1 MSTIP
6 LVPTILLA
14 QEDPDAASQLS
25 ALILDFFPSAKL
37 KLLTDFPALT
47 STLASGS
54 PTSLLL
60 TDIFWSD
67 ANQSNSILLLA
78 DAYPEIPFGI
88 VSRYDL
94 TQTLP
99 PAFPIPWLK
108 IDDQLPLA
116 MAGLMENFSGRT
128 FGPYTLLS
136 PAGPHPLGR
145 LYWAKHQQ
153 LERQVQILVPTVGST
168 QFSKSIRTCA
178 RLNHPSVYSLYE
190 SVPYEQRILVALE
203 PVIHPSLLQMQ
214 NQEANLP
221 LIAGSRL
228 ATALASVLS
237 EMESSHTPARLLGP
251 YDYTLSPT
259 GTPRLRNP
267 TAGFNTP
274 ETSHHENS
282 NHLASILE
290 TQLSPTPV
298 ADSLLEILRNPGT
311 SAFDLL
317 RQTRNFERQLA
328 EVQDVHVRDEE
339 IEATKKIFRAR
350 ILRRWTIALGSLG
363 AVAFLALGTWIVHQ
377 ALFRDLPGTL
387 GHEEILV
394 PAGRVILAD
403 STNSVPAFYLD
414 RHEVTIGQYEKFLTE
429 IAAEKNWKTYL
440 PPAAAAG
447 KTSLEDLAPPGWKDI
462 LQRARKGEKYN
473 GQVTITRDTPV
484 FFVDYPSAFAY
495 AKWNK
500 RRLPTKI
507 EWLRAATGNDNRTY
521 PWGNQREA
529 RGINLGLDLPKNISP
544 ESYDH
549 MLPAESHPAD
559 IGPFQHYDLGGN
571 VSEWIASPNPMTP
584 LFVGGNFQDTFPVSN
599 LKATRVAPTPK
610 GAPCIGFRTAR

>member
-1 MSTIP
+1 
-6 LVPTILLA
+6 VPTILLA

-25 ALILDFFPSAKL
+25 TLLQDFFPSAKL
-37 KLLTDFPALT
+37 QLLTDYPTVT

-54 PTSLLL
+54 RASLLL
-60 TDIFWSD
+60 TDVFWSD
-67 ANQSNSILLLA
+67 TDQSNSILLLA
-78 DAYPEIPFGI
+78 EAYPEIPFGI

-108 IDDQLPLA
+108 VDDQLPLA

-128 FGPYTLLS
+128 FGSYTLLS

-168 QFSKSIRTCA
+168 HFSKSIRTSA

-203 PVIHPSLLQMQ
+203 PVLHPSLLTMQ
-214 NQEANLP
+214 NQEAHLP

-228 ATALASVLS
+228 ATALASVLA
-237 EMESSHTPARLLGP
+237 EMESSHIPARLLGA
-251 YDYTLSPT
+251 YDYTLSPA
-259 GTPRLRNP
+259 GTPRLRHP

-274 ETSHHENS
+274 ESSHHENS
-282 NHLASILE
+282 NQLASILE
-290 TQLSPTPV
+290 PQLPPSPNAT
-298 ADSLLEILRNPGT
+298 SLLEILRNPGT

-394 PAGRVILAD
+394 PAGQVILAD
-403 STNSVPAFYLD
+403 STNSVSAFYLD

-462 LQRARKGEKYN
+462 LQRARKGDKYN
-473 GQVTITRDTPV
+473 GQVAITRDTPV

-495 AKWNK
+495 AKWNQ

-507 EWLRAATGNDNRTY
+507 EWLRAATGNDKRTY
-521 PWGNQREA
+521 PWGNQTEA
-529 RGINLGLDLPKNISP
+529 QGINLGLDLPKNISP
-544 ESYDH
+544 ESYDY

-584 LFVGGNFQDTFPVSN
+584 LFIGGNFQDTFPVSN
-599 LKATRVAPTPK
+599 LKATRGAPTPS

>member
-14 QEDPDAASQLS
+14 QEDPDAASQIS

-47 STLASGS
+47 STLACDT
-54 PTSLLL
+54 PVSLLL

-78 DAYPEIPFGI
+78 DAHPEIPFGI

-168 QFSKSIRTCA
+168 QFSKSIRTSA

-403 STNSVPAFYLD
+403 STNSVSAFYLD
-414 RHEVTIGQYEKFLTE
+414 RHEVTIGQYEKFLKE
-429 IAAEKNWKTYL
+429 ISAQENWKTFL

-462 LQRARKGEKYN
+462 LQCARKGGKYN

-495 AKWNK
+495 AKWNE

-507 EWLRAATGNDNRTY
+507 EWLRAATGDDNRTY
-521 PWGNQREA
+521 PWGNQRKA
-529 RGINLGLDLPKNISP
+529 QGINLGLDLPKNISP

-584 LFVGGNFQDTFPVSN
+584 LFLGGNFKDTFPVSN
-599 LKATRVAPTPK
+599 LDLARGAPK

>member
-1 MSTIP
+1 M
-6 LVPTILLA
+6 PTILLA

-47 STLASGS
+47 STLACDT
-54 PTSLLL
+54 PVSLLL

-78 DAYPEIPFGI
+78 DAHPEIPFGI

-350 ILRRWTIALGSLG
+350 ILRRWTIAL
-363 AVAFLALGTWIVHQ
+363 
-377 ALFRDLPGTL
+377 
-387 GHEEILV
+387 
-394 PAGRVILAD
+394 
-403 STNSVPAFYLD
+403 
-414 RHEVTIGQYEKFLTE
+414 
-429 IAAEKNWKTYL
+429 
-440 PPAAAAG
+440 
-447 KTSLEDLAPPGWKDI
+447 
-462 LQRARKGEKYN
+462 
-473 GQVTITRDTPV
+473 
-484 FFVDYPSAFAY
+484 
-495 AKWNK
+495 
-500 RRLPTKI
+500 
-507 EWLRAATGNDNRTY
+507 
-521 PWGNQREA
+521 
-529 RGINLGLDLPKNISP
+529 
-544 ESYDH
+544 
-549 MLPAESHPAD
+549 
-559 IGPFQHYDLGGN
+559 
-571 VSEWIASPNPMTP
+571 
-584 LFVGGNFQDTFPVSN
+584 
-599 LKATRVAPTPK
+599 
-610 GAPCIGFRTAR
+610 

>member
-47 STLASGS
+47 STLACDT
-54 PTSLLL
+54 PVSLLL

-78 DAYPEIPFGI
+78 DAHPEIPFGI

-153 LERQVQILVPTVGST
+153 LERQVQMLVPTVGST
-168 QFSKSIRTCA
+168 QFSKSIRTYA

-403 STNSVPAFYLD
+403 STNSVSAFYLD
-414 RHEVTIGQYEKFLTE
+414 RHEVTIGQYEKFLKE
-429 IAAEKNWKTYL
+429 ISAQENWKTFL

-462 LQRARKGEKYN
+462 LQCARKGGKYN

-495 AKWNK
+495 AKWNE

-507 EWLRAATGNDNRTY
+507 EWLRAATGDDNRTY
-521 PWGNQREA
+521 PWGNQRKA
-529 RGINLGLDLPKNISP
+529 QGINLGLDLPKNISP

-584 LFVGGNFQDTFPVSN
+584 LFLGGNFKDTFPVSN
-599 LKATRVAPTPK
+599 LDLARGAPK

>member
-25 ALILDFFPSAKL
+25 ALILDFFPRAKL
-37 KLLTDFPALT
+37 KLLTDLPALT

-108 IDDQLPLA
+108 TDDQLPLA

-128 FGPYTLLS
+128 FGSYTLLS

-168 QFSKSIRTCA
+168 QFSKSIRTSA

-190 SVPYEQRILVALE
+190 SVAYEQRIFVALE
-203 PVIHPSLLQMQ
+203 PVIHPSLLTMQ

-228 ATALASVLS
+228 ATALASVLF
-237 EMESSHTPARLLGP
+237 EMESSHIPARLLGS
-251 YDYTLSPT
+251 YDYTLSPA

-267 TAGFNTP
+267 SAGFNTP
-274 ETSHHENS
+274 ETSRHENS
-282 NHLASILE
+282 NQLASILE
-290 TQLSPTPV
+290 TQLSPSPV

-328 EVQDVHVRDEE
+328 EVQDVHLRDEE
-339 IEATKKIFRAR
+339 IEATKKILRAR

-363 AVAFLALGTWIVHQ
+363 AVIFLAIGTWIVHQ
-377 ALFRDLPGTL
+377 TFFRDLPGTL

-403 STNSVPAFYLD
+403 STNSVSAFYLD
-414 RHEVTIGQYEKFLTE
+414 RHEVTIGQYEKFLKE
-429 IAAEKNWKTYL
+429 ISAQENWKTFL

-462 LQRARKGEKYN
+462 LQCARKGGKYN

-495 AKWNK
+495 AKWNE

-507 EWLRAATGNDNRTY
+507 EWLRAATGDDNRTY
-521 PWGNQREA
+521 PWGNQRKA
-529 RGINLGLDLPKNISP
+529 QGINLGLDLPKNISP

-584 LFVGGNFQDTFPVSN
+584 LFLGGNFKDTFPVSN
-599 LKATRVAPTPK
+599 LDLARGAPK

>member
-14 QEDPDAASQLS
+14 QEDPDAASQIS

-47 STLASGS
+47 STLACDT
-54 PTSLLL
+54 PVSLLL

-78 DAYPEIPFGI
+78 DAHPEIPFGI

-108 IDDQLPLA
+108 TDDQLPLA

-403 STNSVPAFYLD
+403 STNSVSAFYLD
-414 RHEVTIGQYEKFLTE
+414 RHEVTIGQYEKFLKE
-429 IAAEKNWKTYL
+429 ISAQENWKTFL

-462 LQRARKGEKYN
+462 LQCARKGGKYN

-584 LFVGGNFQDTFPVSN
+584 LFLGGNFKDTFPVSN
-599 LKATRVAPTPK
+599 LDLARGAPK